1 MTFSRKTSLALTLD
15 VLSFLNKEIWAW
27 ASLQQ
32 EWWVTPPVTPRDWF
46 RPKHRTKDAGDRLF
60 HRISPDYSHFTFSLK
75 KERFQQ
81 SKKKKTQGNLL
92 SSFHSGTGYPDI
104 SISEGSCKSQGLAA
118 VTLIVLLNWASTSE
132 DSAPLVRIGL
142 SNQSSTPRWGIDK
155 ATFAR
160 DRAPCRSH
168 NEIFRVL
175 GFSAHLNR
183 LVGCLNHLT
192 KDQSMY
198 RKETKWT
205 NKTLAI

>member
-104 SISEGSCKSQGLAA
+104 SEGSCKSQGSDC
-118 VTLIVLLNWASTSE
+118 VTELSFNKWGQCPACSHRSFQSE
-132 DSAPLVRIGL
+132 FYP
-142 SNQSSTPRWGIDK
+142 GIDK
-155 ATFAR
+155 ATFAFIQR
-160 DRAPCRSH
+160 LEANKPKTMD
-168 NEIFRVL
+168 
-175 GFSAHLNR
+175 FSNLPVHS
-183 LVGCLNHLT
+183 T
-192 KDQSMY
+192 K
-198 RKETKWT
+198 
-205 NKTLAI
+205 

>member
-92 SSFHSGTGYPDI
+92 SSFHSGTGYPG
-104 SISEGSCKSQGLAA
+104 ISEGSCKSQGLAA

-142 SNQSSTPRWGIDK
+142 SNQSSTRIDK
-155 ATFAR
+155 ATFAFIQR
-160 DRAPCRSH
+160 LEANKPKTMDFSNLPLWAWLWWAWIRSQIKIK
-168 NEIFRVL
+168 NFP
-175 GFSAHLNR
+175 NR
-183 LVGCLNHLT
+183 IEQTDLLPLV
-192 KDQSMY
+192 
-198 RKETKWT
+198 
-205 NKTLAI
+205 

>member
-92 SSFHSGTGYPDI
+92 SSFHSGTGYPG
-104 SISEGSCKSQGLAA
+104 ISEGSCKSQGLAA

-142 SNQSSTPRWGIDK
+142 SNQSSTRG
-155 ATFAR
+155 
-160 DRAPCRSH
+160 
-168 NEIFRVL
+168 
-175 GFSAHLNR
+175 
-183 LVGCLNHLT
+183 LT
-192 KDQSMY
+192 KPLSLSFNGWKRISQ
-198 RKETKWT
+198 RQWT
-205 NKTLAI
+205 SPTFPSELDSDELESDPK